1 MIKINL
7 LLNLG
12 QTLLRNANLDKTT
25 QALYSFVEYCKS
37 HDFEYPIVP
46 RIGEFISLEE
56 FFIEWS
62 KSHDD
67 SGLYLLDYL
76 NLLTI
81 CIGKEIKVV
90 NVIHTINCSVIYCS
104 DSYKLE

>member
-1 MIKINL
+1 MKISL

-12 QTLLRNANLDKTT
+12 QALMRNANLNKTT
-25 QALYSFVEYCKS
+25 NILYSFIDYCKN
-37 HDFEYPIVP
+37 HEFPYPIIP

-56 FFIEWS
+56 FIIEWA

-67 SGLYLLDYL
+67 SELYMID
-76 NLLTI
+76 NINSLTA

-90 NVIHTINCSVIYCS
+90 NIVHNVNQSVLYCS
-104 DSYKLE
+104 DLYKLE